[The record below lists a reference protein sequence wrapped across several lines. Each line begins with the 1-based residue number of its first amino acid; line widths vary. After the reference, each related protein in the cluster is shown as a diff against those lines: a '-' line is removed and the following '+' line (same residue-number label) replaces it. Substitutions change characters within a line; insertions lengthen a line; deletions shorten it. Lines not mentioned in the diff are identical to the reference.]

1 MFWSGKVSF
10 CRLGSLGLGNFTCN
24 SASKGTRL
32 ALQYSYGIMISNL
45 HWYCWWGRLDQ
56 CWSPWSCWSY
66 NSTEVVQGLSLTF
79 WILQTSK
86 PWKPH
91 YSWRGG
97 GMGMGL
103 GPMTIV
109 SASLL
114 WQQSWR
120 QMLCIVYSTAL
131 ILMKL
136 LDFTWAWITC
146 GHWKFTRIQDTPN
159 THQLS
164 GKKRQ
169 NRWLF
174 VGPMVW
180 GGHIIIFLI

>member
-1 MFWSGKVSF
+1 MGSVSKGIPNVVWGRRWENVLVWKVSF

-24 SASKGTRL
+24 TASKCTRL
-32 ALQYSYGIMISNL
+32 ALHYSYGIMISNL

-120 QMLCIVYSTAL
+120 QMLRNQQHWYWWCC
-131 ILMKL
+131 
-136 LDFTWAWITC
+136 WISL
-146 GHWKFTRIQDTPN
+146 G
-159 THQLS
+159 L
-164 GKKRQ
+164 G
-169 NRWLF
+169 
-174 VGPMVW
+174 
-180 GGHIIIFLI
+180 